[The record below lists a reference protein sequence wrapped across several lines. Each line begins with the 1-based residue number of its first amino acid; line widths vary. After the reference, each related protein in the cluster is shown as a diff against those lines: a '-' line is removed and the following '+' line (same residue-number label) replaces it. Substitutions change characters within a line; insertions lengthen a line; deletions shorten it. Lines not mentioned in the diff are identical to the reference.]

1 MGPPIFD
8 KMASVKAT
16 IVPRCRHCQGRSGRS
31 DALSM
36 ARYQILYWKEIP
48 SVVEAIEKDIS
59 VQVSL
64 SPRFQELI
72 DAVAMSEGISE
83 SDAYL
88 EHWHKGPVLVCE
100 GTPEEVAEAV
110 AAELEEGFATL
121 RARYL
126 QGPTGSGPAG
136 Q

>member
-1 MGPPIFD
+1 
-8 KMASVKAT
+8 
-16 IVPRCRHCQGRSGRS
+16 
-31 DALSM
+31 M

-48 SVVEAIEKDIS
+48 SVVEASEGDQS

-72 DAVAMSEGISE
+72 DAVAMQEGL
-83 SDAYL
+83 SDSVAYL
-88 EHWHKGPVLVCE
+88 EHWHRGPVLLCE
-100 GTPEEVAEAV
+100 GTPEDVANAV

-121 RARYL
+121 RARYFP
-126 QGPTGSGPAG
+126 GPAGSGPVG